1 MRSFEVGSILGTYGT
16 LLEETTAYHH
26 SRSWSLKTESA
37 TFHDCS
43 DIAWLPNVV
52 KLNAKDNLVVMP
64 CLLLVYIVF

>member
-16 LLEETTAYHH
+16 LLEETTAYH
-26 SRSWSLKTESA
+26 SRRSLKTESA

-64 CLLLVYIVF
+64 CLILVYVVF